1 MRKSDTT
8 QFDVPCSSA
17 TMIASGAY
25 MHSDPLAEVAPLP
38 IYETRPIQKKEEPV
52 STPANGS
59 DVNVMKLLD
68 YDPNDTPIDV
78 DRYAE
83 EQKLM
88 HDLGVRAEARLASFM
103 DSCRKLREMKPEGWQ
118 IQVSLFTN
126 NMVDLMFEGRPP
138 LASTERHKATMKLV
152 LRATLVNLV
161 TSHDQENP
169 Q

>member
-1 MRKSDTT
+1 MSKSDGV

-17 TMIASGAY
+17 GMTSSGMCFYNDVSAQ
-25 MHSDPLAEVAPLP
+25 VAPLP
-38 IYETRPIQKKEEPV
+38 IYETRPIDKKEEPV
-52 STPANGS
+52 STPASGN

-68 YDPNDTPIDV
+68 YDPNDVPIDA

-83 EQKLM
+83 EQRLM

-103 DSCRKLREMKPEGWQ
+103 DSCRKLRETDQEGWM

-138 LASTERHKATMKLV
+138 LASTERHMATMKLV
-152 LRATLVNLV
+152 LRATLINLV
-161 TSHDQENP
+161 TSHDQEN
-169 Q
+169 QQ

>member
-1 MRKSDTT
+1 MSKSDGI

-17 TMIASGAY
+17 TMTASGAY
-25 MHSDPLAEVAPLP
+25 THNDPLAEVAPLP

-52 STPANGS
+52 STPASGN

-68 YDPNDTPIDV
+68 YDPNDVPIDA

-83 EQKLM
+83 EQRLM
-88 HDLGVRAEARLASFM
+88 RDLSVRAEARLASFM
-103 DSCRKLREMKPEGWQ
+103 DNCRKLRETDQEGWM

-138 LASTERHKATMKLV
+138 LATTERHMATMKLV
-152 LRATLVNLV
+152 LRATLINLV
-161 TSHDQENP
+161 TSHDQEN
-169 Q
+169 QQ